1 MGEIVKA
8 LKMPATELLE
18 ELRAERS
25 MSLVDTIVS
34 MPDRGTFSIGPAT
47 GCLDAI
53 ASSFTR
59 SSL

>member
-8 LKMPATELLE
+8 LKMLATDLLE

-25 MSLVDTIVS
+25 MSLVGTIVS
-34 MPDRGTFSIGPAT
+34 MPDRDTISIEPAT

-59 SSL
+59 CT